1 METIS
6 MRLYRILAD
15 EIING
20 TLAPGDSLE
29 ENAIGERFKVSRT
42 PIRAALRELAS
53 NGLIELRPRKGGIV
67 VSISLDEL
75 ADTLEALGE
84 LEALC
89 CRISAQRMSAVQK
102 KQLELIHLQ
111 SLECIEQGDEEGYL
125 EMNGKFHQL
134 ICAGAHNRSL
144 ADSID
149 KLRLRLNQFRA
160 AQGGV
165 ERRLAKSQEE
175 HAAVVEAIVAGD
187 AERSYLAMRDHANR
201 LNVHVLEVMRERQDA
216 HAAR

>member
-20 TLAPGDSLE
+20 ILAPGDSLE

-42 PIRAALRELAS
+42 PIRAALRELAA

-67 VSISLDEL
+67 VSISADEL
-75 ADTLEALGE
+75 EDLLEAMGE

-89 CRISAQRMSAVQK
+89 CRISAERMSAVQK
-102 KQLELIHLQ
+102 KQLELVHLQ
-111 SLECIEQGDEEGYL
+111 SLECIERGDEEGYL
-125 EMNGKFHQL
+125 DMNAKFHQL

-144 ADSID
+144 AESID

-165 ERRLAKSQEE
+165 ERRLARSQEE
-175 HAAVVEAIVAGD
+175 HGAIVAAIAAAD
-187 AERSYLAMRDHANR
+187 PERAYLAMRSHANR
-201 LNVHVLEVMRERQDA
+201 LSVHVLELIRDRQAA
-216 HAAR
+216 HAA

>member
-6 MRLYRILAD
+6 MRIYRILAD

-20 TLAPGDSLE
+20 TLGPGDSLE

-42 PIRAALRELAS
+42 PIRAALRELAAR
-53 NGLIELRPRKGGIV
+53 GMIELRPRKGGIV
-67 VSISLDEL
+67 VSISVDEL
-75 ADTLEALGE
+75 ADMLEAMGE

-89 CRISAQRMSAVQK
+89 CRISAERMSAVQK
-102 KQLELIHLQ
+102 KQLELVHLQ
-111 SLECIEQGDEEGYL
+111 SAECIERGDDEGYL
-125 EMNGKFHQL
+125 ELNAKFHQL
-134 ICAGAHNRSL
+134 ICAGAHNKSL

-165 ERRLAKSQEE
+165 ERRLDVSHAE
-175 HAAVVEAIVAGD
+175 HEAVVNAILASD
-187 AERSYLAMRDHANR
+187 AEKSYLAMRDHANR
-201 LNVHVLEVMRERQDA
+201 LSVHVLELIRERQA
-216 HAAR
+216 SHAV

>member
-15 EIING
+15 EIISG
-20 TLAPGDSLE
+20 TLGPGDSLE

-75 ADTLEALGE
+75 ADLLEALGE

-89 CRISAQRMSAVQK
+89 CRISAERMSAVQK

-111 SLECIEQGDEEGYL
+111 SLECIERGDEDGYL
-125 EMNGKFHQL
+125 ELNAKFHQL

-165 ERRLAKSQEE
+165 ERRLAKSHDE
-175 HAAVVEAIVAGD
+175 HAAVVAAIVASD

-201 LNVHVLEVMRERQDA
+201 LSVHVLDLIRERQA
-216 HAAR
+216 SHAG